1 MYTLRLFCDVAIER
15 SFSVAAAK
23 HGISQSAASQRI
35 GTLEK
40 QLGVTLIDRS
50 VRPLAL
56 TPAGDLFLREAKDL
70 LQRYDRLLHRVT
82 QMNADLKGEVIVE
95 AIYSAGIDWLNHLK
109 DEFEEQQP
117 RVTITLEYKR
127 PDEVYD
133 AVRHQRCDLGIL
145 SYPQRWRDVEVIPLR
160 DERMC
165 VVCSPGHEL
174 AGRQTVHASELGGF
188 ELATFNADL
197 PAGRAIRRYLR
208 DHDVEPAITSEFDN
222 IDTIKSAVAV
232 TSEIAILPGRT
243 VRRETASGTLAAVEM
258 EPELD
263 RPMGIILPRK
273 TRGNGTVSAAA
284 QAFID
289 YLLAHGAPEV
299 EKRKMQN
306 AKHANA
312 K

>member
-15 SFSVAAAK
+15 SFSSAASK
-23 HGISQSAASQRI
+23 HGVSQSAASQRI
-35 GTLEK
+35 GALEK

-56 TPAGDLFLREAKDL
+56 TPAGDLFLREARDI
-70 LQRYDRLLHRVT
+70 LQRYDRLFQRVS
-82 QMNADLKGEVIVE
+82 QMNADLRGEVIVE

-109 DEFEEQQP
+109 DEFEDRQP
-117 RVTITLEYKR
+117 RVTITLDYRR
-127 PDEVYD
+127 PEEVYD

-174 AGRQTVHASELGGF
+174 ARRQTVHASELGGF
-188 ELATFNADL
+188 DLATFDADL

-208 DHDVEPAITSEFDN
+208 DQDVDPTITSVFDN

-232 TSEIAILPGRT
+232 TNEIAIVPLRT
-243 VRRETASGTLAAVEM
+243 VGRQVASGTLAAVDV

-263 RPMGIILPRK
+263 RPMGIILPRR

-289 YLLAHGAPEV
+289 YLLAHSAPEAEAV
-299 EKRKMQN
+299 KQNEK
-306 AKHANA
+306 
-312 K
+312 